1 MLTSEPFY
9 NRIHATGN
17 LQTFF
22 FYTAIEITA
31 GGYTGKGDIY
41 GPGLGIFGFTGTL
54 WYDSL
59 EELTS
64 EENSIQMFD
73 LGVLAGGILIQFFIN
88 GNQVAY
94 LEAVGGGAG
103 ILVGDSGKLTWT
115 KNS

>member
-1 MLTSEPFY
+1 MLTSEDFD
-9 NRIHATGN
+9 NHIHATGN

-54 WYDSL
+54 TYGSL
-59 EELTS
+59 EELTPK
-64 EENSIQMFD
+64 ENSVQMFD
-73 LGVLAGGILIQFFIN
+73 LGVIAGGVLIQFFID

-94 LEAVGGGAG
+94 LEAVGGGGG